1 MTIAGMREALIN
13 RYPNSNRWRI
23 RVQNMQSNQVYAI
36 YHSMIIE
43 RKPKHIEKPKKN
55 DPVQLTIWDILNE
68 GEKANHERNG
78 SDP

>member
-1 MTIAGMREALIN
+1 MTIAGMREAIIGQ
-13 RYPNSNRWRI
+13 YPQSNVWRK
-23 RVQNMQSNQVYAI
+23 RVQNWDNRQVYAV

>member
-1 MTIAGMREALIN
+1 
-13 RYPNSNRWRI
+13 
-23 RVQNMQSNQVYAI
+23 MQSNQVYAI